1 MYADFGIFDV
11 YDPLLD
17 NEISGLQ
24 INIFMTPRRK
34 RICVRIHDAD
44 IATEDLNLVWLLTE
58 FTSNFYNDERLK
70 NPDVLPRQKY
80 ENLNYTNEL
89 DVRVWAT
96 KPHLRVLKDSRHP
109 GTNARPCELN
119 LGSLS

>member
-1 MYADFGIFDV
+1 MPEKSTALIGKGLPPHGAYRAGVDAEMFLKLSGGVMYADFGIFDV

-58 FTSNFYNDERLK
+58 
-70 NPDVLPRQKY
+70 
-80 ENLNYTNEL
+80 
-89 DVRVWAT
+89 
-96 KPHLRVLKDSRHP
+96 LRVISIMMND
-109 GTNARPCELN
+109 
-119 LGSLS
+119 